1 VSDTVFALLIL
12 IKDDYLLL
20 PNAAAAEVAGLE
32 NFEARARDAQKWIAG
47 WYSSAERRIP
57 VLSFEALAGGRCAE
71 PGKRGRIVIINPLGQ
86 RMASGGFAI
95 LAQDQPHLV
104 SLTKASVSPSK
115 LRDAD
120 SDELVLSR
128 VRVNDK
134 DAIIPDLEHIEAQL
148 SGLA

>member
-1 VSDTVFALLIL
+1 MSDTVFALLIL

-71 PGKRGRIVIINPLGQ
+71 PGKRGRIVIINPLGSCPGSA
-86 RMASGGFAI
+86 ASC
-95 LAQDQPHLV
+95 LPDQ
-104 SLTKASVSPSK
+104 
-115 LRDAD
+115 
-120 SDELVLSR
+120 
-128 VRVNDK
+128 
-134 DAIIPDLEHIEAQL
+134 
-148 SGLA
+148 GLGQSQQAA